1 MFKWLRKKL
10 LKGLIQDIIT
20 ELPEPDLLKQKMF
33 EIFNK
38 YKDEILEKL
47 WKAIKDFVVDFIK
60 KKMEKKWPPLYG
72 AINLN

>member
-60 KKMEKKWPPLYG
+60 KKMEKK
-72 AINLN
+72 